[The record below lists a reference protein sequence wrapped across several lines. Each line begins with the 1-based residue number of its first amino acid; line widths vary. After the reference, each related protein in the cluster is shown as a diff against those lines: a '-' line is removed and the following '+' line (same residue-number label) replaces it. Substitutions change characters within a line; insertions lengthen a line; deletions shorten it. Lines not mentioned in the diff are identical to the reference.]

1 MKLSVPSSSSS
12 SSLSLLYV
20 VVVIVLVL
28 NLTSAY
34 SLKLVKGIKGYSSHD
49 TFRVKQSLSP
59 SSSSSS
65 SLHATT
71 TTSAVGSKNLDWP
84 NLGFEYRQTD
94 TFIKIDYK
102 NGQWGEIHSRNNPYI
117 DIHIGATVLHYGQA
131 CFEGLKAFH
140 CRDGKVRVFRGKE
153 NAARIA
159 RSCERICM
167 PPVPESKFME
177 AVNIAVAQNLAYV
190 PPYGSG
196 GALYIRPVLFGT
208 GPRIGLQPAD
218 EYTLVVMVLPV
229 ADYYKGGLKPVTA
242 VVINDYDRAAPRGVG
257 AAKVA
262 GNYAADLLPNMAA
275 KKAGYPI
282 ALYLDAKTNTYVEE
296 FSTSNFLAIDKNGVY
311 VTPKSDAILASIT
324 NKSLMELAA
333 DAGMK
338 VEMRPIKIDEVM
350 EGNFVEMAACGTAV
364 VVTPVNKVMYRDTV
378 ATIGD
383 KSVSVGPTL
392 KKLYN
397 RVRSLQQGEE
407 EDKFGWMTE
416 VC

>member
-1 MKLSVPSSSSS
+1 M
-12 SSLSLLYV
+12 
-20 VVVIVLVL
+20 
-28 NLTSAY
+28 
-34 SLKLVKGIKGYSSHD
+34 LKTNAI
-49 TFRVKQSLSP
+49 
-59 SSSSSS
+59 
-65 SLHATT
+65 
-71 TTSAVGSKNLDWP
+71 VGSKNLDWP

-94 TFIKIDYK
+94 SFVKIDYK
-102 NGQWGEIHSRNNPYI
+102 NGQWGDIHTRTNPYI
-117 DIHIGATVLHYGQA
+117 DIHIGATALHYGQA

-140 CRDGKVRVFRGKE
+140 CKDGKVRIFRGKE

-167 PPVPESKFME
+167 PPLSEQKFMD
-177 AVNIAVAQNLAYV
+177 AVNIAVLQNLAYV

-196 GALYIRPVLFGT
+196 GALYVRPVLFGT

-218 EYTLVVMVLPV
+218 EYSLVVMVLPV

-242 VVINDYDRAAPRGVG
+242 VVIDDYDRAAPRGVG

-262 GNYAADLLPNMAA
+262 GNYAADLLPNMGA

-333 DAGMK
+333 DEGMK

-350 EGNFVEMAACGTAV
+350 GGQFGEIAACGTAV
-364 VVTPVNKVMYRDTV
+364 VVTPVNKIMYKNSLAV
-378 ATIGD
+378 IGD
-383 KSVSVGPTL
+383 KNTSVGPTL
-392 KKLYN
+392 KKLYS

-416 VC
+416 VN